1 MNWSTFFRTS
11 LVALTL
17 AALAAC
23 THDDASFRHFRVVDA
38 KHVALYSRTAPMA
51 VLADDGALSID
62 GQPVALSPAQQELL
76 KAFHGQVR
84 TLAKDALATGS
95 AGIATAA
102 TALGAVASGLGSGNP
117 DSIGD
122 KVDAKAAAVEAAAG
136 RICDDLAQLRAQQ
149 QAITAQLPAFAPYA
163 GISTEEV
170 AGCSRPQPS
179 G

>member
-1 MNWSTFFRTS
+1 MNLSTLCRTAFVV
-11 LVALTL
+11 LAVTTL
-17 AALAAC
+17 GAC
-23 THDDASFRHFRVVDA
+23 THDDASFRHFRVIDA
-38 KHVALYSRTAPMA
+38 EHVALYSRTAPMA

-62 GQPVALSPAQQELL
+62 GQPVALDPAQRALL
-76 KAFHGQVR
+76 ETFHGQIR
-84 TLAKDALATGS
+84 TLVQDALATGS

-122 KVDAKAAAVEAAAG
+122 KVNAKAAAVEAAAG

-163 GISTEEV
+163 GISTGEV
-170 AGCSRPQPS
+170 ASCSRRQPS